1 MAADADRLGALRDR
15 LLSSL
20 RSRVGGIV
28 VNGSMAERLP
38 HNLNV
43 SFEGIE
49 GERLLLALGDLAV
62 SPGAACASA
71 SAKSSHVLRALG
83 VPDEMARA
91 TIRFGLGRSNTP
103 DDVDGAAVRV
113 ARVVLALRQGDR
125 QAAGGVIS

>member
-1 MAADADRLGALRDR
+1 
-15 LLSSL
+15 
-20 RSRVGGIV
+20 
-28 VNGSMAERLP
+28 
-38 HNLNV
+38 V

-83 VPDEMARA
+83 APDEMARA